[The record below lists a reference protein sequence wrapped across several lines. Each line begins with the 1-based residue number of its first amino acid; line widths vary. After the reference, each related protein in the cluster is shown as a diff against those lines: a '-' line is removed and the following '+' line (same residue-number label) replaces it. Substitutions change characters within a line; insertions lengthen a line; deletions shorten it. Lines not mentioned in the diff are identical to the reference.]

1 MIYNKSENLN
11 GIDLVSSKTG
21 IDVFNTEK
29 GRYVP
34 PHERRIQHQQQF
46 LQQERQ
52 FQSPSRVAQ
61 SFVSLSSQPSL
72 KNSGSKWD
80 SGRQTP
86 STPSTPQRSNSNNNL
101 ANSGNKWGAG
111 GGGNLQYGQDG
122 LCPPNKRLEEEL
134 FDGVV
139 NSGLNFEKYDNIQ
152 IQTLGEGVPSAISSF
167 EECNLGPVLTNNIRL
182 STYTVPTPVQK
193 NAIPIIVEGRD
204 LMACAQTGSGK
215 TAAFLFPMIGEMVRG
230 LVPDGRQ
237 QQQGGNGGY
246 SRGIKVYPSALIL
259 APTRELAIQIH
270 QEAKKFT
277 YRSHIKSVVVYGG
290 ADSKYQMNELERGC
304 HILVATPGR
313 LIDMMERNKVCVSN
327 IKYLCIDEAD
337 RMLDMGFE
345 PQIRQIVGQSP
356 QAGDRQTLMFSAT
369 FPRSIQKLAED
380 FLYGFI
386 FLKVGRIGSTTE
398 SITQRV
404 RWIED
409 TEKKKTLLEVI
420 PTINGLTLVFTET
433 KRMADHLEE
442 YLYASGFS
450 AASIHGDRS
459 QQERE
464 AALEAFKS
472 GQVQILVATDVAS
485 RGLDIS
491 NVKHVIN
498 YDLPHDIDDYVH
510 RIGRTGRAG
519 NDGFATAFFNEKNG
533 NIASDLVVLLEEA
546 GQDVEYW
553 LKEISHCN
561 SNRGTKPRRGGGGGG
576 NYGSRGSGG
585 SSKSGSSGSGG
596 YRSNQSYGGTGSQF
610 GGGGDGGNYS
620 SGAKNNWW

>member
-1 MIYNKSENLN
+1 
-11 GIDLVSSKTG
+11 
-21 IDVFNTEK
+21 
-29 GRYVP
+29 
-34 PHERRIQHQQQF
+34 
-46 LQQERQ
+46 
-52 FQSPSRVAQ
+52 
-61 SFVSLSSQPSL
+61 
-72 KNSGSKWD
+72 
-80 SGRQTP
+80 
-86 STPSTPQRSNSNNNL
+86 
-101 ANSGNKWGAG
+101 
-111 GGGNLQYGQDG
+111 
-122 LCPPNKRLEEEL
+122 
-134 FDGVV
+134 
-139 NSGLNFEKYDNIQ
+139 
-152 IQTLGEGVPSAISSF
+152 
-167 EECNLGPVLTNNIRL
+167 
-182 STYTVPTPVQK
+182 
-193 NAIPIIVEGRD
+193 
-204 LMACAQTGSGK
+204 MACAQTGSGK

-270 QEAKKFT
+270 QEARKFT

-313 LIDMMERNKVCVSN
+313 LIDMIERNKVCVSN
-327 IKYLCIDEAD
+327 IRYLCIDEAD

-345 PQIRQIVGQSP
+345 PQIRQIVEQSP
-356 QAGDRQTLMFSAT
+356 SAGERQTLMFSAT
-369 FPRSIQKLAED
+369 FPRSIQRLAED
-380 FLYGFI
+380 FLYGYI

-409 TEKKKTLLEVI
+409 VDKKKTLLETI

-585 SSKSGSSGSGG
+585 SGRVGGGSSQSSLGSGF
-596 YRSNQSYGGTGSQF
+596 RSNSNNYGGGSHF
-610 GGGGDGGNYS
+610 GGGDGGNYS